1 MIKQKK
7 LILIVDDNP
16 ENRKVLGTLLVNE
29 GYEVGVANDGAQAL
43 EFLKNSIPDLV
54 LLDVMMPE
62 LSGFEVCEKMK
73 ADRLYRHI
81 PVIFLTA
88 KTSTEDIVR
97 GFDVGGVDYVQKP
110 FNSREL
116 LARVRTHIELKT
128 LQGLLPI
135 CAECKSIKN
144 DHGCWDSIE
153 KYIGEHTDSY
163 FSHTVCPRCQE
174 KLYGNEPW
182 FKKAQEE

>member
-1 MIKQKK
+1 MFKKKK

-16 ENRKVLGTLLVNE
+16 ENRKVLGNLLVDE
-29 GYEVGVANDGAQAL
+29 GYEVGVANDGFQAL
-43 EFLKNSIPDLV
+43 EFLKNSLPDLV

-62 LSGFEVCEKMK
+62 MTGFEVCEKMK
-73 ADRLYRHI
+73 SNKQQRHI
-81 PVIFLTA
+81 PIIFLTA
-88 KTSTEDIVR
+88 KTSTDDIVK

-116 LARVRTHIELKT
+116 LARVKTHIELKI

-135 CAECKSIKN
+135 CAECKCIRN
-144 DHGCWDSIE
+144 DKGYWDSIE
-153 KYIGEHTDSY
+153 KYIGEHTDSI
-163 FSHTVCPRCQE
+163 FSHTICPACQE

-182 FKKAQEE
+182 FKKAQE